1 MSKRARLSEDEA
13 SKAGLRAWETPEGRR
28 WLLKALNPNDV
39 SLVQSGLP
47 TLHSRNISVLNWQGE
62 YTMNAPKDTNADH
75 PSWSTTLFLYQHPLI
90 FGVSGSRPNGAIDMS
105 DVPDRYSITRASD
118 NMGTAAKYTLRYS
131 GGLKDTITLTRVDQY
146 LNHQID
152 PSVFK
157 GNSCL
162 AGRREL
168 FKQLTQK
175 SRITY
180 GGSTLI
186 PTCSSENDSGVL
198 AVCQQVFNARETVIP
213 VDNNVKLNT
222 FMKNDFPS
230 TSDLVQNPQMYYG
243 NYRDGAYIPY
253 KMNNPASFEYVNSE
267 QEITTRS
274 PYFVYEVS
282 FLGTKGTPGSET
294 VETTKTWS
302 TGEIKE
308 IKGVVS
314 DLDADT
320 FEVESSEAMIHC
332 FGVRLYIMS
341 YTGQHA
347 MIDLT
352 RQSIIA
358 SQSTSDLFFEGDMGS
373 AAQNTKAS
381 LFLNTSETAITE
393 NSPGFTYA
401 TASTVTTDPFT
412 ALADLK
418 DLYVHLPEY
427 ITCWNW
433 HDNTYDLANPQG
445 LFYRSKDIDTTAAD
459 PALKRCSIPPYNGGS
474 LITVHTSGVSN
485 TAPLKMILRYGSEI
499 LLVASSV
506 YSPFKFMSPRY
517 DESAIKSY
525 ARCIRS
531 MKDAYFANAG
541 SVIGQADYNNKL
553 MNLVEHDMAG
563 DLNRVLNQ
571 GGAWTAAVG
580 AY

>member
-1 MSKRARLSEDEA
+1 MSKRARLTEDEA

-47 TLHSRNISVLNWQGE
+47 SLHSRNISVLNWQGE
-62 YTMNAPKDTNADH
+62 YTMNTPKNLTDDYPH
-75 PSWSTTLFLYQHPLI
+75 WQSTVFLYQHPLI
-90 FGVSGSRPNGAIDMS
+90 FGMSASRPTGCVDMS
-105 DVPDRYSITRASD
+105 DVE
-118 NMGTAAKYTLRYS
+118 GTFHIDKTGTGPYTYTLTYS
-131 GGLKDTITLTRVDQY
+131 RGIKDPISLTRCDQY
-146 LNHQID
+146 LNNQVD

-157 GNSCL
+157 GDDCL

-180 GGSTLI
+180 GGATII

-198 AVCQQVFNARETVIP
+198 AVCQQVFNPRETILP
-213 VDNNVKLNT
+213 NDNNVKLNT
-222 FMKNDFPS
+222 FFDNDFPS

-253 KMNNPASFEYVNSE
+253 KLNNPASFEYVNSE
-267 QEITTRS
+267 QEMTTRS
-274 PYFVYEVS
+274 PYFVYDIS
-282 FLGTKGTPGSET
+282 FLGSKTADTTSGTD
-294 VETTKTWS
+294 S
-302 TGEIKE
+302 TSGQIKE
-308 IKGVVS
+308 VEGVVS
-314 DLDADT
+314 ALADDSFVVT
-320 FEVESSEAMIHC
+320 SKATMYHC
-332 FGVRLYIMS
+332 FGIRLYIMS
-341 YTGQHA
+341 YTGQKG
-347 MIDLT
+347 ILDLSRINSVNQT
-352 RQSIIA
+352 TPGTSPIFF
-358 SQSTSDLFFEGDMGS
+358 TSDAMTTGANCFAGPDTG
-373 AAQNTKAS
+373 
-381 LFLNTSETAITE
+381 ITE
-393 NSPGFTYA
+393 DAAGITAA
-401 TASTVTTDPFT
+401 TATYDATVGLDG
-412 ALADLK
+412 
-418 DLYVHLPEY
+418 LYLHLPQY
-427 ITCWNW
+427 ITNWNW
-433 HDNTYDLANPQG
+433 KDPSNELANPIG
-445 LFYRSKDIDTTAAD
+445 VYYISDDISINPAASN
-459 PALKRCSIPPYNGGS
+459 ALKRGTIPPYNGAS
-474 LITVHTSGVSN
+474 LITIHMSGVSN
-485 TAPLKMILRYGSEI
+485 TAPIKMILRYGSEI

-553 MNLVEHDMAG
+553 MNLVEHDVAG